1 MKKFKVIPVLDL
13 LDGLIVHAVKGVR
26 KNYKPLD
33 SYLFEKPDPN
43 LIIDILYNKYKFNEF
58 YVADL
63 NAIMNRNP
71 NYELILKLIEK
82 PYISFLLDPGINN
95 FEEVIQFSS
104 LGIKNL
110 ILGLETLENKE
121 TILKS
126 IQLDFFKKLY
136 VSVDMYSEKII
147 TGIKEYQ
154 KTSTLKI
161 IKNLSNLGV
170 SKIILLDLE
179 RVGSKEGGIPVL
191 YKEIR
196 SIFQGEILIG
206 GGIKDLNDIFDYYH
220 FGFSGV
226 LIGTALYDGTINLK
240 EIVQLINKDNS

>member
-1 MKKFKVIPVLDL
+1 MKKFKIIPVLDL

-26 KNYKPLD
+26 ENYKPLD
-33 SYLFEKPDPN
+33 SYLFNKPDLH
-43 LIIDILYNKYKFNEF
+43 LIIDLLYNKYKFDEF

-71 NYELILKLIEK
+71 NWGIILKTIEK
-82 PYISFLLDPGINN
+82 TYISFLLDPGIKN

-110 ILGLETLENKE
+110 ILGLETLEDKE

-126 IQLDFFKKLY
+126 IQLDLFQKVY

-154 KTSTLKI
+154 KASTINI
-161 IKNLSNLGV
+161 IKNLSDLGV
-170 SKIILLDLE
+170 SKIILLDLK

-191 YKEIR
+191 YEEIR
-196 SIFQGEILIG
+196 KIFQGEILIG
-206 GGIKDLNDIFDYYH
+206 GGIKDLDDILAYYH

-240 EIVQLINKDNS
+240 DMVQLINKNNS